1 MAPPT
6 YPDLGKSAR
15 DLFKR
20 GYHPGL
26 WQLDC
31 KTMSSPAIEF
41 FSSGFASQDHSKVVG
56 SLQSKYKIEDY
67 GLTLTE
73 RWNTDSW
80 FIGEIMQK
88 DKLSQGLMLALEGKF
103 QPSSDSKDGM
113 FRLGYAQDKFNF
125 LSDMGISSNPMM
137 NCSLVLAHNEF
148 LGGVGCT
155 FDVGDAS
162 LSSWKFALGWAN
174 DKATVHVE
182 LKDGESWLA
191 SLFYKLND
199 QIDAAVELTK
209 TGGGGGGGAENAPE
223 GESQQ
228 GGGSDIGV
236 GVGMIY
242 RLEGDALIRG
252 KINSKAELG
261 LGYEQKLR
269 DGVTA
274 SISALLDG
282 RNISDGNHK
291 FGVGLALEC

>member
-1 MAPPT
+1 MAPPS
-6 YPDLGKSAR
+6 YPDLGKLAR

-20 GYHPGL
+20 GYHPGV

-41 FSSGFASQDHSKVVG
+41 FTSGFASQDHSKVVG

-80 FIGEIMQK
+80 IFGEIAQK
-88 DKLSQGLMLALEGKF
+88 DKLAQGLMLALEGKF
-103 QPSSDSKDGM
+103 QPSSDSKDGK

-125 LSDMGISSNPMM
+125 LSDMGISSSPIM
-137 NCSLVLAHNEF
+137 NCSLVLGHNEF
-148 LGGVGCT
+148 LGGVGCA
-155 FDVGDAS
+155 FDVGNTS
-162 LSSWKFALGWAN
+162 LSSWKVALGWAN
-174 DKATVHVE
+174 DKATLHVE

-209 TGGGGGGGAENAPE
+209 TGGGGGGENSPE
-223 GESQQ
+223 GEPEQ
-228 GGGSDIGV
+228 GGGSEVTV

-242 RLEGDALIRG
+242 RLEGDALIRA

-261 LGYEQKLR
+261 LGYEQKVR

-274 SISALLDG
+274 SISAVLDG
-282 RNISDGNHK
+282 RNISDGSHK